1 MRGMKEFKVS
11 DKKQNMGK
19 PVDNKRLVDIEKFQQ
34 KPEKSKRGFYGA
46 VSDYHK
52 QQLGIR

>member
-1 MRGMKEFKVS
+1 MRHMKEYKVEG
-11 DKKQNMGK
+11 KKESMGVK
-19 PVDNKRLVDIEKFQQ
+19 ADNKRLDDMPKFQQ

-52 QQLGIR
+52 EQIGIK

>member
-1 MRGMKEFKVS
+1 MRHMKEYKVG
-11 DKKQNMGK
+11 DKKQNMGSK
-19 PVDNKRLVDIEKFQQ
+19 VDNRKLSDIEKFQQ

-52 QQLGIR
+52 EQIGIK

>member
-1 MRGMKEFKVS
+1 MRGMKEYKVS

-19 PVDNKRLVDIEKFQQ
+19 PVDNKKLSDIEKFQQ
-34 KPEKSKRGFYGA
+34 KPEKSKKGFYAA